1 MMKKK
6 ILVVDDE
13 KEVRELVKCVLEN
26 NDYDVITAN
35 DGTVGLEKA
44 KNETPDLIISD
55 LMMDKMPGGVMRE
68 RLKSDEST
76 SKIPILYLTGVISV
90 EESEFI
96 KNRLAGELILA
107 KPFESTEL
115 LEKVRNLLK
124 Q

>member
-1 MMKKK
+1 MKKK